1 MPTPL
6 VLNAPLSQTVHMRI
20 VRFLL
25 WSVFILCVGLPAIF
39 LLFVFAMAAFG
50 IVFGVLTALVGMML
64 GLLKIALMVI
74 LPIALL
80 VWIFN
85 RMTARER
92 V

>member
-1 MPTPL
+1 
-6 VLNAPLSQTVHMRI
+6 MRI

-39 LLFVFAMAAFG
+39 LLFVFGMAAFG
-50 IVFGVLTALVGMML
+50 VVFGLGMALVGIML
-64 GLLKIALMVI
+64 AVLKVALMVI

>member
-1 MPTPL
+1 
-6 VLNAPLSQTVHMRI
+6 MRI

-39 LLFVFAMAAFG
+39 LLFVFGMAAFG
-50 IVFGVLTALVGMML
+50 VVFGLGMALVGIML
-64 GLLKIALMVI
+64 AVLKVALMII
-74 LPIALL
+74 LPVMLL
-80 VWIFN
+80 MWIYN

>member
-1 MPTPL
+1 
-6 VLNAPLSQTVHMRI
+6 MRI
-20 VRFLL
+20 VKFLL

-39 LLFVFAMAAFG
+39 LLFVLGMAAFG
-50 IVFGVLTALVGMML
+50 VVFGVLMALVGMMVSV
-64 GLLKIALMVI
+64 LKIALMVV

-80 VWIFN
+80 VWIYN